1 MFELC
6 SSYFFIKLNMSSS
19 NWKVV
24 IPGVCKR
31 LDTGFQTVPDT
42 GCRGA
47 KKQLCKDSQTVP
59 GLQKKEAP
67 EHIKNGSGTHKK
79 AAPDCAG
86 RGSGTHKKAAPN
98 CAGKGSGT
106 HKKAANC
113 QKENGQEK
121 PSFRLFLPACISVL
135 MLFLFYTGRSGFNPL
150 IQIPSS
156 PFLSAR
162 LRSVLSF
169 SLPGAFR

>member
-1 MFELC
+1 MAFSGC
-6 SSYFFIKLNMSSS
+6 SSYVRVIFFIKLNMGSS

-31 LDTGFQTVPDT
+31 LDTAFQTVPDT

-59 GLQKKEAP
+59 GLQKK
-67 EHIKNGSGTHKK
+67 
-79 AAPDCAG
+79 
-86 RGSGTHKKAAPN
+86 R
-98 CAGKGSGT
+98 GSGT

-113 QKENGQEK
+113 QKESGQEK
-121 PSFRLFLPACISVL
+121 PSFRLFLPACISVFIIL
-135 MLFLFYTGRSGFNPL
+135 LFYTGRSGFNPL
-150 IQIPSS
+150 IQILSR

-169 SLPGAFR
+169 FLPGAFR

>member
-1 MFELC
+1 MAFSGC
-6 SSYFFIKLNMSSS
+6 SSYVRVIFFIKLNMGSS

-31 LDTGFQTVPDT
+31 LDTAFQTVPDT

-47 KKQLCKDSQTVP
+47 KKQLCKDSQAVP

-67 EHIKNGSGTHKK
+67 EHIKN
-79 AAPDCAG
+79 
-86 RGSGTHKKAAPN
+86 
-98 CAGKGSGT
+98 GSGT

-150 IQIPSS
+150 IQILSR

-169 SLPGAFR
+169 FLPGAFR

>member
-1 MFELC
+1 MAFSGC
-6 SSYFFIKLNMSSS
+6 SSYVRVIFFIKLNMGSS

-31 LDTGFQTVPDT
+31 LDTAFQTVPDT

-47 KKQLCKDSQTVP
+47 KKQLCKDSQAVP
-59 GLQKKEAP
+59 GLQKK
-67 EHIKNGSGTHKK
+67 
-79 AAPDCAG
+79 

-121 PSFRLFLPACISVL
+121 PSFRLFLPACISVFIIL
-135 MLFLFYTGRSGFNPL
+135 LFYTGRSGFNPL
-150 IQIPSS
+150 IQILIR

-169 SLPGAFR
+169 FLPGAFR

>member
-1 MFELC
+1 MG
-6 SSYFFIKLNMSSS
+6 SS

-67 EHIKNGSGTHKK
+67 EHIKRQLRT
-79 AAPDCAG
+79 A
-86 RGSGTHKKAAPN
+86 
-98 CAGKGSGT
+98 
-106 HKKAANC
+106 
-113 QKENGQEK
+113 QEK
-121 PSFRLFLPACISVL
+121 APEHIKRRLIAKKKTGRKSRLSDFSCPLAFLFLCSFCFIQADL
-135 MLFLFYTGRSGFNPL
+135 DL
-150 IQIPSS
+150 I
-156 PFLSAR
+156 L
-162 LRSVLSF
+162 
-169 SLPGAFR
+169 